1 MVHGFSDGGSGFL
14 ALSLSA
20 ASCILSG
27 LHEQILLGKRSGA
40 VSSRV
45 VHQLALAGG

>member
-20 ASCILSG
+20 ASCMLSG
-27 LHEQILLGKRSGA
+27 LHERFYWGSEG
-40 VSSRV
+40 VP
-45 VHQLALAGG
+45 